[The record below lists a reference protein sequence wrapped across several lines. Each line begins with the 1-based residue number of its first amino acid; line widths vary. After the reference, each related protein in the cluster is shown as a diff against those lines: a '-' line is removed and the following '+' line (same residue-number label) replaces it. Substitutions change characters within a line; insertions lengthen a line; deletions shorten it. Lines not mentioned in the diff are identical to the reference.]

1 MGGLRRS
8 AISKLETGAR
18 ELKADEAVQLAQI
31 FGVTT
36 DFLLKGAA
44 SEEGGR
50 RRKQAPAGEQAAHA
64 GEEAEKGLSALGEV
78 RRAEVDQIM
87 SSLDSEHG
95 PQAVLVLGPPG
106 MGKSTLVSQLIREA
120 ESRKG
125 WATNLLDV
133 RTLGPDVRADADA
146 LISRLFELE
155 ESTLADTQLFDETA
169 AYRTIA
175 QRISRA
181 GKPLLCVLDSAD
193 ELADGVSARL
203 RSALSAVYGQVQ
215 RTGKPGVRLAFVV
228 ASRLEDGWLGM
239 RQVPVFD
246 VRPLPE
252 FGVDVV
258 EDRLRLMANR
268 TQTTFSAAE
277 FASMASVVH
286 GVSAGWPPLL
296 DPLVSWVEKEVWLDI
311 HRLETADVSTSL
323 ILPYI
328 QDTLLAPQSLFP
340 HAVQAPSDQLA
351 VVRRAIALLV
361 RYRFFTRSH
370 VQHHLD
376 TDDGFRESLKNAG
389 WELDDLWRALGGTAL
404 LKKPLDEI
412 WQEFHPAIRRL
423 LFRHYYPSPE
433 RRASAHWE
441 AYAYMAEWAAAQPRT
456 ERVVGRIEELWHAVS
471 ALRQEG
477 APSVR
482 ERLLAEAE
490 EARIGLD
497 VSDTYPLSDL
507 SLYAA
512 KRIARDAEFQ
522 AAIGDAGLAAELD
535 ETVLAWA

>member
-1 MGGLRRS
+1 MGARIKTLRAQRRWSAQRLADEWKRAGMEGLQRS

-44 SEEGGR
+44 GEEGGR
-50 RRKQAPAGEQAAHA
+50 GRKQAPAGEHAVHA
-64 GEEAEKGLSALGEV
+64 GEEAQKGLTALGEV

-120 ESRKG
+120 ESSKG

-133 RTLGPDVRADADA
+133 HTLEPDVRADVDA

-215 RTGKPGVRLAFVV
+215 QVQRTGKPGVRLAFVV

-268 TQTTFSAAE
+268 TQTNFSAAE

-286 GVSAGWPPLL
+286 GVSAGLPPLL
-296 DPLVSWVEKEVWLDI
+296 DPLVSWVEEEVWLDI
-311 HRLETADVSTSL
+311 HRLETADVSKSL

-351 VVRRAIALLV
+351 VVRRAIGLLV

-370 VQHHLD
+370 VQHHL
-376 TDDGFRESLKNAG
+376 GHR
-389 WELDDLWRALGGTAL
+389 
-404 LKKPLDEI
+404 
-412 WQEFHPAIRRL
+412 
-423 LFRHYYPSPE
+423 
-433 RRASAHWE
+433 
-441 AYAYMAEWAAAQPRT
+441 
-456 ERVVGRIEELWHAVS
+456 
-471 ALRQEG
+471 
-477 APSVR
+477 
-482 ERLLAEAE
+482 
-490 EARIGLD
+490 
-497 VSDTYPLSDL
+497 
-507 SLYAA
+507 
-512 KRIARDAEFQ
+512 
-522 AAIGDAGLAAELD
+522 
-535 ETVLAWA
+535 